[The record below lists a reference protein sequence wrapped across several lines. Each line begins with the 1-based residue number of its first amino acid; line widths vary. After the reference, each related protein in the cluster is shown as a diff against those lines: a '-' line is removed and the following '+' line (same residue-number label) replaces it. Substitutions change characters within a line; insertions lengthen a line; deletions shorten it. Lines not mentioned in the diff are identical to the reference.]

1 MIHSGSRNVG
11 KKVCDHYN
19 AIAKGMN
26 NMRLSSNVQEHLNF
40 LPVNSQEGKEYIA
53 DMNWCLEFA
62 KINRKLMM
70 DRIAEILLKSIE

>member
-19 AIAKGMN
+19 NVAKEMN
-26 NMRLSSNVQEHLNF
+26 KMRLSNVPDQLNF
-40 LPVNSQEGKEYIA
+40 LPIPSQEGKEYIA

-70 DRIAEILLKSIE
+70 DQVSKILFQSIE